1 MLEYIVLHTVMS
13 AAFVLASN
21 SPRRRQLLTL
31 AGVPFSACSA
41 DVDERPYPCEPAD
54 SCVVRL
60 AQMKAEAAAGM
71 LNAGDKVILSFD
83 TVVVD
88 QEILG
93 KPANVEEAVRVLR
106 QLRGRSHRVFTG
118 LVVSDPDGR
127 VETDVCITT
136 VPMRNYSE
144 AEILAYVQSGDPLD
158 KAGSYAIQ
166 HPGFHPV
173 EGLAGCYAGVM
184 GLPLC
189 HLART
194 LRKMGMDLPGDISA
208 KCQSALQYTCPISSA
223 VLRGELVG

>member
-1 MLEYIVLHTVMS
+1 VLEYIVLPTVMS

-21 SPRRRQLLTL
+21 SPRRRQLLAL
-31 AGVPFSACSA
+31 AGVPFTACSA
-41 DVDERPYPCEPAD
+41 DVDERPYPGEPAG

-60 AQMKAEAAAGM
+60 ARMKAEAAAGM
-71 LNAGDKVILSFD
+71 LSAGGKVILSFD

-88 QEILG
+88 HEILG
-93 KPANVEEAVRVLR
+93 KPAGAEEAVRVLR

-118 LVVSDPDGR
+118 LVVSDPHGR

-144 AEILAYVQSGDPLD
+144 VEILAYVQSGDPLD

-173 EGLAGCYAGVM
+173 ESLAGCYAGVM

-194 LRKMGMDLPGDISA
+194 LHKMGMDLPGDIA
-208 KCQSALQYTCPISSA
+208 ANCQSTLQYTCPISSA

>member
-1 MLEYIVLHTVMS
+1 MLEYIVMS

-21 SPRRRQLLTL
+21 SPRRRQLLAL
-31 AGVPFSACSA
+31 AGVPFTVCSA
-41 DVDERPYPCEPAD
+41 DVDERPYPGEPAG

-60 AQMKAEAAAGM
+60 ARMKAQAAATTLKTGGAV
-71 LNAGDKVILSFD
+71 LLSFD
-83 TVVVD
+83 TLVVD
-88 QEILG
+88 REILG
-93 KPANVEEAVRVLR
+93 KPAGPEEAVRVLR
-106 QLRGRSHRVFTG
+106 QLRGRPHQVFTG
-118 LVVSDPDGR
+118 LVVSDPVGR
-127 VETDVCITT
+127 VETDVCVTT

-173 EGLAGCYAGVM
+173 EGLVGCYASVM

-194 LRKMGMDLPGDISA
+194 LRKTGLDFPADIAAS
-208 KCQSALQYTCPISSA
+208 CQSALQYTCPISSA
-223 VLRGELVG
+223 VLRGEPVG